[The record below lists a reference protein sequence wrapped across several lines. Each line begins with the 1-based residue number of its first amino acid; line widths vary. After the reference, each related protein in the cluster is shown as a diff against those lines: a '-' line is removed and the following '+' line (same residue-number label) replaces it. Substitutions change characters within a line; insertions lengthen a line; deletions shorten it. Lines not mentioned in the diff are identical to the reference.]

1 MDINGIYLNAS
12 QPTQSVHNIRSI
24 FKLWTVCFHSIY
36 SIPLISVPG
45 NKAPGSSLGFTPTPN
60 HPEIKTGLCASVITN
75 YEMYENVWKC
85 HFLVRPKT
93 FPIETMLYHLHQIY
107 HRSHLSNLSTL
118 MYFMTSGCQG
128 QEIWRPL
135 LRLASN
141 QHVRNSALRAD
152 IGHSAHPG
160 RNREYTRRTS
170 PPWTLPRTKSGL
182 EPSGSKG
189 LRVHN
194 TSRNGKCRD
203 WPLKSAFGSK
213 LSLANAC
220 LNQA

>member
-1 MDINGIYLNAS
+1 
-12 QPTQSVHNIRSI
+12 
-24 FKLWTVCFHSIY
+24 
-36 SIPLISVPG
+36 
-45 NKAPGSSLGFTPTPN
+45 
-60 HPEIKTGLCASVITN
+60 
-75 YEMYENVWKC
+75 MYENVIFSCDQK
-85 HFLVRPKT
+85 HFQLRRCCTIFTK
-93 FPIETMLYHLHQIY
+93 FN
-107 HRSHLSNLSTL
+107 RSHLSNLSTL

-170 PPWTLPRTKSGL
+170 PPWTWLRTKSGL

-220 LNQA
+220 LNQAQNEQMPIHWDLPSSHAWRPSWNTVAVKIGTSKAWQESTRIDKNQ